1 MSKSD
6 SDKRAI
12 IIGGG
17 IGGLCAAIA
26 LEQKGIEVAA
36 FERAPELQEVGA
48 GLSLS
53 VNAIKALDKIG
64 MKDAL
69 RQLSIPQ
76 TSGGIR
82 NQQGQILSLAQ
93 RRNNDN
99 NEAET
104 LILMVHRAELLDAL
118 LQKLGAETVTL
129 NAECTGFAQDESGVI
144 ARFADG
150 SEAHGSF
157 LVGADGIHSVIR
169 AAIFGK
175 EKPRY
180 SGYTAW
186 RAVVEFDH
194 PFLQQGTSETW
205 GRGARFGIVP
215 MSQKRV
221 YWFATNNAPEGVIDS
236 PTQRKQELLK
246 LFGGWHTPIA
256 ALIDATPESA
266 ILRNDIV
273 DREPLRNWT
282 KGRVTLLGDAAH
294 PMTPNLGQGACQ
306 AIEDAVVLADCIS
319 INPNVEAA
327 LKAYE
332 ARRLERTS
340 RVVEQSHRI
349 GKMVQN
355 ANPVVCTLRNAV
367 MRVMPASMQ
376 MKQLNWIIE
385 HEV

>member
-1 MSKSD
+1 MSKVNQQ
-6 SDKRAI
+6 AI

-26 LEQKGIEVAA
+26 LRQKGIEATV
-36 FERAPELQEVGA
+36 FERAPELKEVGA
-48 GLSLS
+48 GLSLWI
-53 VNAIKALDKIG
+53 NAIKALDKIG

-69 RQLSIPQ
+69 RKLSIPQ
-76 TSGGIR
+76 TGGGIR
-82 NQQGQILSLAQ
+82 NAKGAVLSSAQ
-93 RRNNDN
+93 RRNGN
-99 NEAET
+99 NESET

-118 LQKLGAETVTL
+118 LQTLGAENVRL
-129 NAECTGFAQDESGVI
+129 NAECTSFVQDESGVTTQ
-144 ARFADG
+144 FADG
-150 SEAHGSF
+150 SEARGSF

-169 AAIFGK
+169 AALFGK
-175 EKPRY
+175 QKPRY

-194 PFLQQGTSETW
+194 PSLQQGASETW

-215 MSQKRV
+215 MSHKRV
-221 YWFATNNAPEGVIDS
+221 YWFATNNAPEGVSDS
-236 PTQRKQELLK
+236 PQQRKQELVN
-246 LFGGWHTPIA
+246 LFGGWHAPIP
-256 ALIDATPESA
+256 ALIEATPENA

-273 DREPLRNWT
+273 DREPLTHWT

-306 AIEDAVVLADCIS
+306 AIEDAVVLADCIAANS
-319 INPNVEAA
+319 DVEAA
-327 LKAYE
+327 LKDYE
-332 ARRLERTS
+332 ARRVERAN

-349 GKMVQN
+349 GKMAQN
-355 ANPVVCTLRNAV
+355 ANPLVCAFRNAV
-367 MRVMPASMQ
+367 IRLIPASMQ

>member
-1 MSKSD
+1 MTGKESSRPK
-6 SDKRAI
+6 AI

-26 LEQKGIEVAA
+26 LRQKGIEATV
-36 FERAPELQEVGA
+36 FERATELKEVGA
-48 GLSLS
+48 GLSLWI
-53 VNAIKALDKIG
+53 NAIKALDKIG

-69 RQLSIPQ
+69 RKLSIPQ

-82 NQQGQILSLAQ
+82 NAKGAMLSSAQ
-93 RRNNDN
+93 RRNGDN
-99 NEAET
+99 ESET
-104 LILMVHRAELLDAL
+104 LIRMVHRAELLDAL
-118 LQKLGAETVTL
+118 LQELGAENVRL
-129 NAECTGFAQDESGVI
+129 NAECIGFVQDESSVT

-150 SEAHGSF
+150 SEARGSF

-169 AAIFGK
+169 AALFGK
-175 EKPRY
+175 QKPRY

-194 PFLQQGTSETW
+194 PSLRQGASETW

-215 MSQKRV
+215 MSHNRV
-221 YWFATNNAPEGVIDS
+221 YWFATNNAPEGVNDS
-236 PTQRKQELLK
+236 PQQRKKELQN
-246 LFGGWHTPIA
+246 LFGGWHAPIP
-256 ALIDATPESA
+256 ALIEATPESA

-273 DREPLRNWT
+273 DREPLTHWT

-306 AIEDAVVLADCIS
+306 AIEDAVVLADC
-319 INPNVEAA
+319 VAA
-327 LKAYE
+327 NEDMGVALNDYE
-332 ARRLERTS
+332 ARRIERAN

-349 GKMVQN
+349 GKMAQN
-355 ANPVVCTLRNAV
+355 ANPLVCAFRNAV
-367 MRVMPASMQ
+367 IRMIPASMQ